1 MLLTEV
7 NVKKLNYLELLHRSM
22 DSELL
27 KLVENIQMKLLLV
40 CSQLDLLDCTMELL
54 LKW

>member
-1 MLLTEV
+1 MQFVTKKKICMKKV
-7 NVKKLNYLELLHRSM
+7 NYHRSM